1 MSDLLKELLIQI
13 RGGWRYR
20 WPAVATA
27 WVIALAAWVAI
38 ALIPNEYESRAQIHV
53 DSDSVLKPLLS
64 GLAVGTD
71 VNARAATMSR
81 MMLSRPNIERVAVET
96 KMIDANSTQADRE
109 YTVEMLADSIN
120 IIRGAGDANL
130 YTVSYVDEDP
140 VLARNVVKA
149 MLTAFVEDTLGVKKQ
164 DSNEAQKFLR
174 DQIAEYEV
182 RMRESEERLAD
193 FKRRNVGLMPGEAG
207 DYYARL
213 QAANTEMEA
222 AQTEFRAL
230 SSKRDELMRQLE
242 GEEPTVGI
250 MAESGAAAGPASPL
264 DATIAQHK
272 TRLENLL
279 LQYTEKH
286 PEVISLR
293 ETLTRLEKDR
303 ADQAAARKR
312 SGMSAPTGT
321 NALNI
326 NPVYQSMRISLSQT
340 ELQLVDVR
348 NRLTRAQGEVGKL
361 RGLVNTVP
369 EVEAELSR
377 LNRDYEVTRVQH
389 QQLLQRLE
397 SARITEQAEQ
407 SKDASRFQIVEPP
420 TVPVLPTGVPRGLL
434 ATAALLAAL
443 GAGVLLALVLNQT
456 HPVFSTRSQLAT
468 MTGLPVFGSVSYA
481 PSSAI
486 ASTERRQ
493 PKLVFAAMGALIA
506 VYAASL
512 ILSRVLA
519 NQ

>member
-13 RGGWRYR
+13 RGSWRYR
-20 WPAVATA
+20 WAAVATA
-27 WVIALAAWVAI
+27 WIVGLLAWTAI

-71 VNARAATMSR
+71 VNASAATMSR
-81 MMLSRPNIERVAVET
+81 VILSRPNIERVAFET
-96 KMIDANSTQADRE
+96 KMIDKFSTEADRE
-109 YTVEMLADSIN
+109 YTVELLASSIN
-120 IIRGAGDANL
+120 VARSPMDPNL
-130 YTVSYVDEDP
+130 YNVSYADEDP
-140 VLARNVVKA
+140 VLARDVVKA
-149 MLTAFVEDTLGVKKQ
+149 MLAAFVENTLGVKAA
-164 DSNEAQKFLR
+164 DSTEAQKFLR

-193 FKRRNVGLMPGEAG
+193 FKRKNVGLMPGEAG

-213 QAANTEMEA
+213 QAANTELEA
-222 AQTEFRAL
+222 AQTEFRTL

-250 MAESGAAAGPASPL
+250 MAESGTAAGPASPL

-293 ETLTRLEKDR
+293 ETIARLE
-303 ADQAAARKR
+303 ADKAAQLAARKR
-312 SGMSAPTGT
+312 TGPVAPSGT

-348 NRLTRAQGEVGKL
+348 NRLSRAQGEVGKL

-377 LNRDYEVTRVQH
+377 LNRDYEVTRTQH

-407 SKDASRFQIVEPP
+407 SKDASRFQVIEPP
-420 TVPVLPTGVPRGLL
+420 TVPVLPTGVPRALL

-443 GAGVLLALVLNQT
+443 GAGALLALVLNQT
-456 HPVFSTRSQLAT
+456 HPVFSTRSQLSGL
-468 MTGLPVFGSVSYA
+468 TGLPVFGSVSYA
-481 PSSAI
+481 PSPAI
-486 ASTERRQ
+486 AAAERRQ
-493 PKLVFAAMGALIA
+493 PRLVMMAMTALLA
-506 VYAASL
+506 VYAVSL
-512 ILSRVLA
+512 VFSHMLA
-519 NQ
+519 NK

>member
-1 MSDLLKELLIQI
+1 
-13 RGGWRYR
+13 
-20 WPAVATA
+20 
-27 WVIALAAWVAI
+27 
-38 ALIPNEYESRAQIHV
+38 
-53 DSDSVLKPLLS
+53 
-64 GLAVGTD
+64 
-71 VNARAATMSR
+71 
-81 MMLSRPNIERVAVET
+81 
-96 KMIDANSTQADRE
+96 
-109 YTVEMLADSIN
+109 
-120 IIRGAGDANL
+120 
-130 YTVSYVDEDP
+130 
-140 VLARNVVKA
+140 
-149 MLTAFVEDTLGVKKQ
+149 
-164 DSNEAQKFLR
+164 
-174 DQIAEYEV
+174 
-182 RMRESEERLAD
+182 
-193 FKRRNVGLMPGEAG
+193 
-207 DYYARL
+207 
-213 QAANTEMEA
+213 
-222 AQTEFRAL
+222 
-230 SSKRDELMRQLE
+230 
-242 GEEPTVGI
+242 
-250 MAESGAAAGPASPL
+250 
-264 DATIAQHK
+264 
-272 TRLENLL
+272 
-279 LQYTEKH
+279 
-286 PEVISLR
+286 
-293 ETLTRLEKDR
+293 
-303 ADQAAARKR
+303 
-312 SGMSAPTGT
+312 
-321 NALNI
+321 
-326 NPVYQSMRISLSQT
+326 MRISLSQT